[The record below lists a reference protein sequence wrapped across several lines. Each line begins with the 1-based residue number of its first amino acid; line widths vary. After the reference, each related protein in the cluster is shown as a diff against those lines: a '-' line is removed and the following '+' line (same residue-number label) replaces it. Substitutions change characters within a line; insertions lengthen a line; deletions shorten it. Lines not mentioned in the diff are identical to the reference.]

1 MVGVARRGHQAGA
14 FGGAVEHGLF
24 PAGVLRQKAAA
35 LLEALL
41 VGIDGAHRVERRA
54 RHAHEVLMDAQA
66 TLADDEEA
74 VAAQQVVYRVIAPVE
89 EFSIG
94 STP

>member
-1 MVGVARRGHQAGA
+1 
-14 FGGAVEHGLF
+14 
-24 PAGVLRQKAAA
+24 
-35 LLEALL
+35 
-41 VGIDGAHRVERRA
+41 
-54 RHAHEVLMDAQA
+54 MDAQA

-74 VAAQQVVYRVIAPVE
+74 VAASRSYTRVIAPVE